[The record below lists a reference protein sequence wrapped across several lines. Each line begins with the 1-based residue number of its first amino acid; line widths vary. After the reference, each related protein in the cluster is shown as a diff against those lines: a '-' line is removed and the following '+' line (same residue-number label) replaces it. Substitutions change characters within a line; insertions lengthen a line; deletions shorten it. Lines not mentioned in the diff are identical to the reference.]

1 MTRRIFT
8 PAAVAIVLLASVAA
22 VAAETSP
29 PATTFVRGFRG
40 DPKGGIQLSWYTHL
54 GMTPMYG
61 VREQKGMAE
70 MEWKSA
76 PLPAAIPTATV
87 TFVWSG
93 AMGSLAPGGGF
104 ALFVNGHAAADC
116 DVVLESAQFPCRDK
130 ACRLLYDVLYTKNGV
145 DSAGHFFL
153 TVPKAWVKPGE
164 PAALQ
169 VKATERGAGTWFS
182 LVRAEDAPLA
192 IPHRDWVLASVV
204 QQQPGTP
211 PPKGEEA
218 SYDWYLRQ
226 YSDPGM
232 FTPIG
237 LPADAA
243 EVVVLPAGQ
252 LERAPNNCGLAPI
265 YPTNTM
271 AFGLYEDGH
280 AVRMGTAGSARQS
293 LEEGCL
299 PIVITDWSHHDIA
312 IHEQT
317 TAAPL
322 RGAAYETG
330 MESTLAWAVFDITD
344 RGKEPR
350 DITFFAAESGD
361 GKTPKRN
368 LSFHDGV
375 VMDGGSARSCAGP
388 ARLQRRVPGGGAGQQ
403 GGPQRPAGRPPH
415 GRAQQCTAG
424 PRPHRA
430 RPDRAGG
437 GEPRL
442 RFPRDAVLER
452 DGPQVKAE
460 ELTARSPEHDLALAR
475 STWKT
480 LAAGVSRLKTPDA
493 LLNNMAAKAM
503 LDGYFLTKRWN
514 GRYIVFDSVCYRCQW
529 DDSSTK
535 WFYALD
541 LMGDHQTAG
550 RLLETVFWRQGQRK
564 PLGTHTHEGCFS
576 DVTNIAHDG
585 SLASWTACNGWALW
599 AMAEHARLANDRQ
612 WLTAHKQAILA
623 GCQWIIR
630 ERNFSKQQPNNPCR
644 GLLHGKF
651 VCDMPDAGDVKGV
664 GYFAYT
670 DAISYLGLHEMAQVL
685 ADWGEPEGPGLLAE
699 AESYRRDIDAAMERL
714 TDKSRDPWYVPWAL
728 HAPKYQNEY
737 LNGVCG
743 PINLAFARVLPR
755 DDPRIAHVIRWNIDH
770 VRNGSPEWSAIGSM
784 FYSQDL
790 AIVLLEQGRV
800 EDFLRMFYS
809 ILAANVSRQTLT
821 TCEWRSNTQPHI
833 HSISSLIRMFRTMMV
848 QERDGG
854 LYLLQGTPRRWL
866 EDNQQI
872 TIKESPTWYG
882 PLSLDC
888 VSHVG
893 SGSVQLRLQVPQRLG
908 EIPIHLK
915 LRLPAGLRLS
925 GVTVDGLLRGR
936 IDGEW
941 IVLAGLKG
949 RVDIMAQTAAAP
961 GK

>member
-1 MTRRIFT
+1 
-8 PAAVAIVLLASVAA
+8 
-22 VAAETSP
+22 
-29 PATTFVRGFRG
+29 
-40 DPKGGIQLSWYTHL
+40 
-54 GMTPMYG
+54 
-61 VREQKGMAE
+61 
-70 MEWKSA
+70 
-76 PLPAAIPTATV
+76 
-87 TFVWSG
+87 
-93 AMGSLAPGGGF
+93 
-104 ALFVNGHAAADC
+104 
-116 DVVLESAQFPCRDK
+116 
-130 ACRLLYDVLYTKNGV
+130 
-145 DSAGHFFL
+145 
-153 TVPKAWVKPGE
+153 
-164 PAALQ
+164 
-169 VKATERGAGTWFS
+169 
-182 LVRAEDAPLA
+182 
-192 IPHRDWVLASVV
+192 
-204 QQQPGTP
+204 
-211 PPKGEEA
+211 
-218 SYDWYLRQ
+218 
-226 YSDPGM
+226 
-232 FTPIG
+232 
-237 LPADAA
+237 
-243 EVVVLPAGQ
+243 
-252 LERAPNNCGLAPI
+252 
-265 YPTNTM
+265 M

-280 AVRMGTAGSARQS
+280 AVPMGTAGSARQS
-293 LEEGCL
+293 LEEGHL

-330 MESTLAWAVFDITD
+330 MESTLAWAVFDIAN

-350 DITFFAAESGD
+350 EITFFAAEAGD

-368 LSFHDGV
+368 LGFHDGV

-403 GGPQRPAGRPPH
+403 GGPQRPAGRPPR

-424 PRPHRA
+424 PRTHRVRPH
-430 RPDRAGG
+430 RAGG
-437 GEPRL
+437 GKPRL
-442 RFPRDAVLER
+442 RFPRDAVFAR
-452 DGPQVKAE
+452 NGAQVKAE

-480 LAAGVSRLKTPDA
+480 LSTGVSRLTTPDA
-493 LLNNMAAKAM
+493 VLNHIATKAM

-541 LMGDHQTAG
+541 LMGNHRTAG

-564 PLGTHTHEGCFS
+564 PLGTHTREGCFS

-599 AMAEHARLANDRQ
+599 AMAEHARLANDRD
-612 WLTAHKQAILA
+612 WLAAHKKAILD

-630 ERNFSKQQPNNPCR
+630 ERNFSKQQPDNPCR

-714 TDKSRDPWYVPWAL
+714 IDKSTDPWYVPWAL
-728 HAPKYQNEY
+728 HAPKYKNEY

-743 PINLAFARVLPR
+743 PINLAFARVLSR

-809 ILAANVSRQTLT
+809 ILATNVSRQTLT

-854 LYLLQGTPRRWL
+854 VYLLQGTPRRWL

-872 TIKESPTWYG
+872 TIKELPTWYG

-893 SGSVQLRLQVPQRLG
+893 SGSVRLRLQVPDRLG

-925 GVTVDGLLRGR
+925 GVTVDGKPQGR

-941 IVLAGLKG
+941 IVLSGLKG
-949 RVDIMAQTAAAP
+949 SVDITAQTAAAP